1 LKFFFQEKIR
11 NLPCVLPADIPLKRT
26 GGHLLAIIS
35 TCLYPTKG
43 KGKMRRM
50 LPFVRFPEWPIFR
63 RIYPWLV
70 TPFFRRI
77 YPWLITPFFTLE
89 CCRII
94 NEHF

>member
-50 LPFVRFPEWPIFR
+50 LPFVRFSEWPILGGF
-63 RIYPWLV
+63 IPGY
-70 TPFFRRI
+70 
-77 YPWLITPFFTLE
+77 
-89 CCRII
+89 CCRFLDGFIPG
-94 NEHF
+94 